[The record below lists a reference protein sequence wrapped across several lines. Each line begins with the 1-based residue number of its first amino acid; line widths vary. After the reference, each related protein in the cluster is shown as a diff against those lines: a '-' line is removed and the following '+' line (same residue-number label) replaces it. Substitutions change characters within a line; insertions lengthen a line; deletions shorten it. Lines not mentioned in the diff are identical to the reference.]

1 MTEKGHKS
9 APTLYLG
16 LGATYHDPA
25 LAIINER
32 GDVLFAEALERPLQY
47 KRALN
52 CEPDNPFELPRILSQ
67 LAPNTTR
74 FIVATNWMARRPWY
88 EHLAKNLS
96 WLTPKGILRYQG
108 RQLTTCLETWE
119 LNHMQALQHH
129 ALKRVGLNL
138 ARIIRTDYP
147 GATVHFRHYDHHL
160 CHAAL
165 AAFGS
170 PFEASACAVID
181 SYGEEGSL
189 AFFDHQGGQLTP
201 ISHSRGPQ
209 SLGFLYMKLTELCG
223 FNWMA
228 GEEWKVMGLA
238 SYGQLDEELMGWLR
252 AMIQV
257 EGLSLIQDRASFFQS
272 LKKLERR
279 RRHPDE
285 PPEAAAN
292 LAFTGQQFFTEIVH
306 QLLNALAHRSGL
318 KQLTLAGGC
327 ALNSVMNGQII
338 NATPFESLHV
348 PSAPADDG
356 TALGAAL
363 LAFSEDHRDHP
374 PRKSALTP
382 FLGSRI
388 HQEALERF
396 KAYSGLEHEDL
407 KGSMIYQRTADLIA
421 QGAIIGWVQGAAEF
435 GPRALGHR
443 SILADPR
450 SLHMMDKIN
459 ESVKF
464 RERFR
469 PYAPAILHEH
479 GPDYFE
485 DYQDTPYM
493 ERTLRFRPEMRD
505 RVPAVVHVDG
515 SGRLQSV
522 TKTRNPDFYPL
533 IEAFYA
539 KTQIP
544 ILLNTSFNIM
554 GKPMVHSV
562 EDAFAV
568 FLGSGLDA
576 LVIGQTLFRKSRDVQ

>member
-9 APTLYLG
+9 APAIYLG

-25 LAIINER
+25 LAVIDEG

-52 CEPDNPFELPRILSQ
+52 CEPDNPFELPKILGQ
-67 LAPNTTR
+67 LAPNTPR
-74 FIVATNWMARRPWY
+74 FIVATNWKARRPWY

-96 WLTPKGILRYQG
+96 WLSPEGILRYQG

-138 ARIIRTDYP
+138 ARIIRTDYR
-147 GATVHFRHYDHHL
+147 GASVHFRHYDHHL

-165 AAFGS
+165 AAYGS
-170 PFEASACAVID
+170 PFEESACAVID

-189 AFFDHQGGQLTP
+189 AFFHQQGGQLTP

-209 SLGFLYMKLTELCG
+209 SLGFLYMKLTQLCG

-238 SYGQLDEELMGWLR
+238 SYGQLDHEVMGWLR
-252 AMIQV
+252 AMIRV
-257 EGLSLIQDRASFFQS
+257 RGLSLIQDRTAFFHA
-272 LKKLERR
+272 LKQLETRQRR
-279 RRHPDE
+279 PED

-292 LAFTGQQFFTEIVH
+292 LAFTGQQFFTETVH
-306 QLLNALAHRSGL
+306 QLLHALAERSGV

-327 ALNSVMNGQII
+327 ALNSVMNGRILS
-338 NATPFESLHV
+338 ATPFESLHV

-363 LAFSEDHRDHP
+363 LAYREDHQDHP

-382 FLGSRI
+382 FLGSHI
-388 HQEALERF
+388 DQDALERF
-396 KAYSGLEHEDL
+396 KAFSGLDHEDL
-407 KGSMIYQRTADLIA
+407 PGSMLYQKTADLLA
-421 QGAIIGWVQGAAEF
+421 EGAIIGWVQGAAEF

-450 SLHMMDKIN
+450 PRQMMDKIN
-459 ESVKF
+459 ACVKF

-469 PYAPAILHEH
+469 PYAPSILHEY

-493 ERTLRFRPEMRD
+493 ERTLRFRPEVRE

-522 TKTRNPDFYPL
+522 TKIRNPEFYPL
-533 IEAFYA
+533 IEAFHT
-539 KTQIP
+539 KTGIP
-544 ILLNTSFNIM
+544 ILLNTSFNVM

-562 EDAFAV
+562 EDAFGV
-568 FLGSGLDA
+568 FLGSGLDG
-576 LVIGQTLFRKSRDVQ
+576 LVIGHTLFKKNRGI